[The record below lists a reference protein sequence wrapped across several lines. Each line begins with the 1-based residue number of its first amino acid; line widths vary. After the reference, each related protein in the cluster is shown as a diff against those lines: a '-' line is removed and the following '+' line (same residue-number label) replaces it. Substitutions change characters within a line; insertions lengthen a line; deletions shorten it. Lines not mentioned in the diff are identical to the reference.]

1 MMRYANTILMLVLLS
16 SFCNHTSDAQLPN
29 PLDALKNLGGQS
41 TGGTTNASG
50 SEITRG
56 LKEALRIGT
65 ENAVASTGRPN
76 GFLANPLIKIGMPK
90 QFQTVEKGLRLAGF
104 GDHVDGFV
112 TSMNRAAEQATPQAK
127 SIFVDAITS
136 MTIDDAKNLLNG
148 GETAATDFFKA
159 KTSNKLYQAFR
170 PVVDNSMNQV
180 GTVQRYNA
188 LLGQAKGLP
197 FVKTQSLDVGD
208 YVTNKSLDG
217 LFLMVAQEEKK
228 IRTNPAAR
236 VTDLLKNVFG
246 K

>member
-1 MMRYANTILMLVLLS
+1 MRYVKTILVLLLLS
-16 SFCNHTSDAQLPN
+16 SFCGLAAEAQLPKS
-29 PLDALKNLGGQS
+29 LDALKNLGGQS
-41 TGGTTNASG
+41 TGGTTSASG
-50 SEITRG
+50 SQIAQG

-65 ENAVASTGRPN
+65 ENAVASTGRPD

-90 QFQTVEKGLRLAGF
+90 QFQTVEKGLRLTGF
-104 GDHVDGFV
+104 GDQVDGFV
-112 TSMNRAAEQATPQAK
+112 TSMNRAAEQATPKAK

-136 MTIDDAKNLLNG
+136 MTINDAKNLLNG
-148 GETAATDFFKA
+148 GETAATDFFKV
-159 KTSNKLYQAFR
+159 KTSDKLYQAFR
-170 PVVDNSMNQV
+170 PVVDNSINQV
-180 GTVQRYNA
+180 GTVKRYND

-197 FVKTQSLDVGD
+197 FVKTQSLDVGN

-217 LFLMVAQEEKK
+217 LFLIVAQEEKK

>member
-1 MMRYANTILMLVLLS
+1 MRYVKPVLVLLFLS
-16 SFCNHTSDAQLPN
+16 SFYTHVVEAQLPN
-29 PLDALKNLGGQS
+29 PLDALKNLGGQATRS
-41 TGGTTNASG
+41 TTSASG
-50 SEITRG
+50 SEITQG

-65 ENAVASTGRPN
+65 ENAVASTSRPD
-76 GFLANPLIKIGMPK
+76 GFLANPRIKIGMPP

-104 GDHVDGFV
+104 GNQVDGFV

-127 SIFVDAITS
+127 SIFVGAITS
-136 MTIDDAKNLLNG
+136 MTIDDAKKLLNG

-159 KTSNKLYQAFR
+159 KTSDKLYQAFR
-170 PVVDNSMNQV
+170 PVVDKSMNQV
-180 GTVQRYNA
+180 GTVQRYND

-197 FVKTQSLDVGD
+197 FVKTQSLDVGN

-217 LFLMVAQEEKK
+217 LFFMVAQEEKK